1 MAAYVD
7 ILNNPDEELIYHQ
20 IHQWVQREAPNTVL
34 ERFRELFTEL
44 RCANATVATTLER
57 LILRPE
63 AKQRF
68 RFILNRSCYILIN
81 QWQNQSQHKWAISHL
96 VDILAT
102 PTPLRG
108 GDRGKTV
115 GTLRRLFQAF
125 QETDLYLRLC
135 QTVALLEATDE
146 PAEDQPLASLL
157 RRYPYLYEAQLT
169 GADDRQ
175 QFQEQLEIVQHLQTQ
190 VQQQFEHDLGRYVTY
205 EYRRSLG
212 AAKNLEPVK
221 NPTMLSNQE
230 LFVAFKLFG
239 GKVDNGMTYEERA
252 AQFLRENPEG
262 QNYRLYKQNLVNYLI
277 NAIPASRDRD
287 LFAQKLQKFMDEL
300 FPQFDRQGV
309 NDFLVTRTCSRLLNF
324 LVIEQQK
331 DANHKTFIDLICQL
345 GPTKMVGLLLK
356 IVLICRKVK
365 GYLERLICTL
375 FNYYAE
381 KAQGEVRWLIKVLEN
396 IKLAFSLHFGM
407 VDLRFIRQLF
417 A

>member
-1 MAAYVD
+1 MAAYMD
-7 ILNNPDEELIYHQ
+7 ILSSPDEELIYNH
-20 IHQWVQREAPNTVL
+20 IYQWVQREAPNSVL

-44 RCANATVATTLER
+44 KCGNATVVAALER
-57 LILRPE
+57 LVLRPE
-63 AKQRF
+63 ASQRF

-81 QWQNQSQHKWAISHL
+81 QWQNQSQHRWAISHL

-125 QETDLYLRLC
+125 QGTELYLRLC

-146 PAEDQPLASLL
+146 PAEDQPLACLL
-157 RRYPYLYEAQLT
+157 RRYPYLYEAQLA
-169 GADDRQ
+169 GAEDRQ
-175 QFQEQLEIVQHLQTQ
+175 QFQEQLQIVHNLQTQ
-190 VQQQFEHDLGRYVTY
+190 VQQQFEHQLGRYVTY

-212 AAKNLEPVK
+212 SAKNLEPVK
-221 NPTMLSNQE
+221 NPTMLTNQE

-239 GKVDNGMTYEERA
+239 AKVDNGMTYEERA

-262 QNYRLYKQNLVNYLI
+262 QNYRLYKQNLANYLI
-277 NAIPASRDRD
+277 AAMPASKDRD
-287 LFAQKLQKFMDEL
+287 IFERKLRQFMDEL
-300 FPQFDRQGV
+300 FPQFDLQST
-309 NDFLVTRTCSRLLNF
+309 NDFLITRTCSRLLNF
-324 LVIEQQK
+324 LVIENKK
-331 DANHKTFIDLICQL
+331 DANHKNFIDLICQL
-345 GPTKMVGLLLK
+345 GPTKMVGILLK
-356 IVLICRKVK
+356 IVLICKKVK
-365 GYLERLICTL
+365 GYLERLICIL

-396 IKLAFSLHFGM
+396 IKLAFSLHFGI

>member
-157 RRYPYLYEAQLT
+157 RRYPYLYEAQ
-169 GADDRQ
+169 
-175 QFQEQLEIVQHLQTQ
+175 
-190 VQQQFEHDLGRYVTY
+190 
-205 EYRRSLG
+205 
-212 AAKNLEPVK
+212 
-221 NPTMLSNQE
+221 
-230 LFVAFKLFG
+230 
-239 GKVDNGMTYEERA
+239 
-252 AQFLRENPEG
+252 
-262 QNYRLYKQNLVNYLI
+262 
-277 NAIPASRDRD
+277 
-287 LFAQKLQKFMDEL
+287 
-300 FPQFDRQGV
+300 
-309 NDFLVTRTCSRLLNF
+309 
-324 LVIEQQK
+324 
-331 DANHKTFIDLICQL
+331 
-345 GPTKMVGLLLK
+345 
-356 IVLICRKVK
+356 
-365 GYLERLICTL
+365 
-375 FNYYAE
+375 
-381 KAQGEVRWLIKVLEN
+381 
-396 IKLAFSLHFGM
+396 
-407 VDLRFIRQLF
+407 
-417 A
+417 